1 MISKNFLFGLPIYHT
16 KVDPK
21 KYDKD
26 KIVNI
31 INNNYSKDSY
41 RNLYDDDQ
49 SDLHHSFKDTKNE
62 KFEDIDYKETG
73 LLSVYED
80 IFKDFANVSLKTK
93 DKFLY
98 RFSIEN
104 YTATKN
110 SQFMRPHQHLPYV
123 DFATVHYLQFDNK
136 NHSNTVFINSND
148 FGPYINYIRKNF
160 YNVCDNKNIDNSYL
174 FQNWKYDVEED
185 DMIIFPSFL
194 KHEIPKQKND
204 IDKLRIT
211 VVCNL
216 SIENS
221 EERIT
226 QNEHR
231 T

>member
-1 MISKNFLFGLPIYHT
+1 MIHKDFLFGAPIYHT

-26 KIVNI
+26 KIIDI

-41 RNLYDDDQ
+41 RNLYDDNL
-49 SDLHHSFKDTKNE
+49 SDLHHSFKDTKNK

-80 IFKDFANVSLKTK
+80 IFKNFVNKSLKTK

-98 RFSIEN
+98 KFTIEN

-110 SQFMRPHQHLPYV
+110 SQFMRSHQHLPHV
-123 DFATVHYLQFDNK
+123 DFATVHYLQYDKK

-148 FGPYINYIRKNF
+148 YGPYASFIRKNF
-160 YNVCDNKNIDNSYL
+160 SNTCDDKHIDNSYL
-174 FQNWKYDVEED
+174 FHNWKYKVEED

-194 KHEIPKQKND
+194 KHEIPKQKNE

-216 SIENS
+216 AIENS
-221 EERIT
+221 EEEF
-226 QNEHR
+226 NL
-231 T
+231 